1 MRVSFTRVIPRLG
14 AGQAPSRLQFSTPS
28 IPSIPSRSYSSL
40 RPFSHT
46 LTLNNN
52 KNHRPSLSQR
62 PKHPHSSHHNRRAFS
77 LLPPPPPQQHQHPP
91 PPPPPN
97 PKPPP
102 PPPPH
107 PPRLLPPPPPRRLRR
122 RLPNPPHHPA
132 HDDRNPLVPDH
143 PALRRLSQSPHPL
156 PHH

>member
-52 KNHRPSLSQR
+52 KNHRPPLSQR
-62 PKHPHSSHHNRRAFS
+62 PKPPHSSHHNRRAFS
-77 LLPPPPPQQHQHPP
+77 LLP
-91 PPPPPN
+91 
-97 PKPPP
+97 
-102 PPPPH
+102 
-107 PPRLLPPPPPRRLRR
+107 LLDASVAASQTLLTTLHTTTATPWYLTI
-122 RLPNPPHHPA
+122 
-132 HDDRNPLVPDH
+132 PLF
-143 PALRRLSQSPHPL
+143 AASLSLLTRFPTM
-156 PHH
+156 